1 MTMTAWFHRSACHS
15 TLLVS
20 YSILEL
26 EDDMEAYMRLRC
38 IVLAVQNMEASGIV
52 PRAQEIEF
60 KALEGSLSMMSKG
73 EQSPPLEAIHPV

>member
-1 MTMTAWFHRSACHS
+1 VW
-15 TLLVS
+15 
-20 YSILEL
+20 
-26 EDDMEAYMRLRC
+26 C

-73 EQSPPLEAIHPV
+73 KQLPTLTVMSCLTPR